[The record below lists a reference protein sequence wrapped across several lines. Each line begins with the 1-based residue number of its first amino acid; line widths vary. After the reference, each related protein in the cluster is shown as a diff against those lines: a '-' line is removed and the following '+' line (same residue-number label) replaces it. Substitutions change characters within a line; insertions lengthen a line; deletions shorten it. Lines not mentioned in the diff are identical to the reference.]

1 MALNIKADRVNEIN
15 ESAPSMDFAPIPDGS
30 YCATLFSAEDATR
43 EAKNGNVLDY
53 IKCHFRIEGGQ
64 YNNRREFDDLVYS
77 NSGSEK
83 HGEIGVQRLTQ
94 LFSALGGTGDLTVAS
109 LSALKGKM
117 KLTIKTVPSKDPQY
131 GPKRNLYFGK
141 CDNCCEDQACR
152 PTSPSEPAPSDGGD
166 IWS

>member
-15 ESAPSMDFAPIPDGS
+15 EAASNNDFTPVPDGS
-30 YCATLFSAEDATR
+30 YCASLVWAEDRTR
-43 EAKNGNVLDY
+43 EAKNGNTLDF
-53 IKCHFRIEGGQ
+53 INCHFKIEGGQ

-83 HGEIGVQRLTQ
+83 HGEIGIARLSQ
-94 LFSALGGTGDLTVAS
+94 LFAALGGKGDLTVAA
-109 LSALKGKM
+109 LSALTGCV

-131 GPKRNLYFGK
+131 GPKRNLYFNK
-141 CDNCCEDQACR
+141 CDTPCDVPPVADA
-152 PTSPSEPAPSDGGD
+152 PPAADGGGD

>member
-15 ESAPSMDFAPIPDGS
+15 EAASNKDFTPVPDGS
-30 YCATLFSAEDATR
+30 YCASLVSAEDCTR
-43 EAKNGNVLDY
+43 EAKNGNTLDY
-53 IKCHFRIEGGQ
+53 IKCHFKLEGGQ

-83 HGEIGVQRLTQ
+83 HGEIGIARLSQ
-94 LFSALGGTGDLTVAS
+94 LFSALGGKGDLTVAA
-109 LSALKGKM
+109 LSALTGCV

-131 GPKRNLYFGK
+131 GPKRNLYFNK
-141 CDNCCEDQACR
+141 CDTPCEVAPVADAP
-152 PTSPSEPAPSDGGD
+152 PTADGGGD

>member
-15 ESAPSMDFAPIPDGS
+15 EAASNNDFTPVPDGS
-30 YCATLFSAEDATR
+30 YCASLVSAEDSTR
-43 EAKNGNVLDY
+43 EAKNGNQLDY
-53 IKCHFRIEGGQ
+53 IKCHFKLEGGQ
-64 YNNRREFDDLVYS
+64 YNNRREFDDLVYC

-83 HGEIGVQRLTQ
+83 HGEIGIQRLSQ
-94 LFSALGGTGDLTVAS
+94 LFKALGGTGDLTVPA
-109 LSALKGKM
+109 LSALTGCL

-141 CDNCCEDQACR
+141 CDTPCEAA
-152 PTSPSEPAPSDGGD
+152 PAPQAPPAESGGD

>member
-15 ESAPSMDFAPIPDGS
+15 EAASNNDFTPVPDGS
-30 YCATLFSAEDATR
+30 YCASLVSAEDCTR
-43 EAKNGNVLDY
+43 EAKNGNTLDY
-53 IKCHFRIEGGQ
+53 IKCHFKLEGGQ

-83 HGEIGVQRLTQ
+83 HGEIGIARLSQ
-94 LFSALGGTGDLTVAS
+94 LFSALGGKGDLTVAA
-109 LSALKGKM
+109 LSALTGCI

-131 GPKRNLYFGK
+131 GPKRSLSFGK
-141 CDNCCEDQACR
+141 CDTPCDVA
-152 PTSPSEPAPSDGGD
+152 PVADAPPAADGGGD